1 MDKNMLSRAA
11 KPILRLVLGVCI
23 GGVFL
28 ANVIPDK
35 NSSFD
40 VKENFSRTQSLIER
54 SADFTDEAY
63 QTAPVSAAE
72 ITAPEESAEESE
84 QAENGQAESEPLSE
98 QPAEMEPVLQTEQA
112 VPEEPVRQTE
122 QTVPEEPIATA
133 TSAAPQ
139 TTVQPESHLIN
150 LNTATKE
157 ELMTLDGIGE
167 VKAQAIID
175 YRETYGDFLSVNE
188 LTEVKGIG
196 EKTLEK
202 NRDILTV

>member
-1 MDKNMLSRAA
+1 MLSRAA
-11 KPILRLVLGVCI
+11 KPILRLLIGVCI

-40 VKENFSRTQSLIER
+40 VKENFSRTQDLIER
-54 SADFTDEAY
+54 SADSTDEAY
-63 QTAPVSAAE
+63 QTSPVAAAD
-72 ITAPEESAEESE
+72 IAAPEVVTADESE
-84 QAENGQAESEPLSE
+84 QAENGQAQSEPLPE
-98 QPAEMEPVLQTEQA
+98 QPAEM
-112 VPEEPVRQTE
+112 EPVRQTE
-122 QTVPEEPIATA
+122 QTVPAEPVEEPAVTAA
-133 TSAAPQ
+133 TSAAAPQ
-139 TTVQPESHLIN
+139 TTTPPESHLIN

-175 YRETYGDFLSVNE
+175 YRESNGEFLTVDE